1 MPNLWTKTTQII
13 YEAFKGPRT
22 VDVEFNGK
30 YDEIKMIVQ
39 QIKNIS
45 LTIKSFPQ
53 KLNGFKDLC
62 NEICQNLIKPFP
74 NDNIFYPTISEIIK
88 AHKEMIN
95 CYQEYSNTLG
105 NLSGATSEWQ
115 KIFGEVKANLKK
127 REETRK
133 VHDHYDQKMESLIN
147 EKYKKKESNQEE
159 TDEEIQ
165 KFDRVSKT

>member
-88 AHKEMIN
+88 AHKVKYIRKLIW
-95 CYQEYSNTLG
+95 C
-105 NLSGATSEWQ
+105 NLRMAKNIWRSQS
-115 KIFGEVKANLKK
+115 KFKKK
-127 REETRK
+127 RR
-133 VHDHYDQKMESLIN
+133 S
-147 EKYKKKESNQEE
+147 KKSA
-159 TDEEIQ
+159 
-165 KFDRVSKT
+165 

>member
-1 MPNLWTKTTQII
+1 MLNLLNKTTQII

-95 CYQEYSNTLG
+95 CYQECSNILG

-127 REETRK
+127 REEARK
-133 VHDHYDQKMESLIN
+133 VHDHYDQKMENLIN